1 MAVQEKGTLAAD
13 DAVETMPELK
23 LDRHGL
29 PLVPQP
35 SDRKDDP
42 LVCPNT
48 WFSFIPSLFTTFAPL
63 TIQYRIGPS
72 ASSCPSSSKYRF

>member
-1 MAVQEKGTLAAD
+1 MKATEDDGKVHDAPTDAAVAA
-13 DAVETMPELK
+13 PEAK

-42 LVCPNT
+42 LVCWEGEGIRSTN
-48 WFSFIPSLFTTFAPL
+48 
-63 TIQYRIGPS
+63 
-72 ASSCPSSSKYRF
+72 